1 MRNMLISI
9 LTCSLLF
16 ITSSCDKANGGDS
29 TGGQSLKGEQKTL
42 TFTPFME
49 LNQSTDAI
57 NSHEEDYSRSALKM
71 MYNTLQEHGSSEGF
85 QYPRY
90 PRIRRMSDGTYIQ
103 MWQTPATSDL
113 GTNNGKDVYYALS
126 TDLKTWT
133 APAKL
138 FASRSVTTTNGSD
151 TRHYS
156 NGNGIVL
163 SNGDFLAVA
172 AFRAPKTYNYINSK
186 SDQGLVIRRS
196 TDCGK
201 TWTNEQ
207 TIYNGPCWEAHL
219 LEPNPGELHCYFAES
234 RPWISG
240 SHSGTSL
247 VVSNDAG
254 ATWSPSVGNEP
265 YRVMRK
271 KWWSDLNQ
279 TYFYTDQMAVGVI
292 LNGTKQM
299 AFATECVASRDLSNK
314 QTYFIS
320 VVYSPEDGQWKHLT
334 GDDEAECERIDNF
347 LSGGGPYLVQ
357 FPSGETVVSYS
368 NSKDSKMHYTMG
380 DAKARNFS
388 GDYISLPHKG
398 SWGGMEVDS
407 PHSVIFCRTST
418 EASVTGSD
426 RSTLMLAR
434 FALNHSIKATS
445 RVAEMDADNK
455 EWQNT
460 DDALF
465 LGSESP
471 IEATLRCSQDS
482 ENIYFLVEVQD
493 DNLSDSDNVTIMLSP
508 ELENGRLASK
518 ARRIKVGC
526 NGLKNTDQYSGGWR
540 SMEFGVTAKAAYDGT
555 IGNNSD
561 KDNGYLVEIKVPR
574 KAVEIT
580 DGRLLLNFAL
590 FDSTGAFEDAVSGTA
605 ATDTKKWIAIKN
617 L

>member
-1 MRNMLISI
+1 MKHILTFA
-9 LTCSLLF
+9 LTCSVVF
-16 ITSSCDKANGGDS
+16 AASACEKEKEEIS
-29 TGGQSLKGEQKTL
+29 GGQSSKGEQKSL

-49 LNQSTDAI
+49 LNQTADDI

-71 MYNTLQEHGSSEGF
+71 MYNTLQEHGASEGY

-103 MWQTPATSDL
+103 MWQTPATTDL

-126 TDLKTWT
+126 SDLKTWT
-133 APAKL
+133 TPSKL
-138 FASRSVTTTNGSD
+138 FASRSVSTTQGTD
-151 TRHYS
+151 TRHYT

-172 AFRAPKTYNYINSK
+172 AFRTPKTYNYINSK

-196 TDCGK
+196 KDCGK

-219 LEPNPGELHCYFAES
+219 MEFKSGELHCYFAES

-247 VVSNDAG
+247 VVSNDG
-254 ATWSPSVGNEP
+254 GTTWSPSVGNEP

-279 TYFYTDQMAVGVI
+279 TYFYTDQMAVGVL
-292 LNGTKQM
+292 LNGTDQM

-320 VVYSPEDGQWKHLT
+320 VVYSPENGQWKHLT
-334 GDDEAECERIDNF
+334 GEEEADCERLDNF

-357 FPSGETVVSYS
+357 FPSGETVVAYS

-426 RSTLMLAR
+426 KSTLMLAR
-434 FALNHSIKATS
+434 FALNHSIRATA
-445 RVAEMDADNK
+445 RTAEMDADNA
-455 EWQNT
+455 EWQKT

-471 IEATLRCSQDS
+471 IEATLRCSYDN
-482 ENIYFLVEVQD
+482 ENIYFLIEVQD

-508 ELENGRLASK
+508 ELENGRLGAK

-540 SMEFGVTAKAAYDGT
+540 SMELGVTARAAYDGT

-561 KDNGYLVEIKVPR
+561 KDNGYLVEVKVPR
-574 KAVEIT
+574 KSVEIA
-580 DGRLLLNFAL
+580 DGKLLCNFAL
-590 FDSTGAFEDAVSGTA
+590 FDSAGAFEDAVSGTA
-605 ATDTKKWIAIKN
+605 ATDTKKWIAIKG

>member
-1 MRNMLISI
+1 MKHFVISSVLFSLIFA
-9 LTCSLLF
+9 CSA
-16 ITSSCDKANGGDS
+16 CDKANAGEE
-29 TGGQSLKGEQKTL
+29 GGQVVKGEQKTL
-42 TFTPFME
+42 AFTPFME
-49 LNQSTDAI
+49 LNQTADNL

-71 MYNTLQEHGSSEGF
+71 MYNTLQEHGASEGY

-103 MWQTPATSDL
+103 MWQTPDKSDL
-113 GTNNGKDVYYALS
+113 GTNNGKDVYYVLS
-126 TDLKTWT
+126 SDLKTWT
-133 APAKL
+133 TPEKL
-138 FASRSVTTTNGSD
+138 FASRTVSTTTGSD
-151 TRHYS
+151 TRHYT

-172 AFRAPKTYNYINSK
+172 AFRTPKTYNYINSK
-186 SDQGLVIRRS
+186 IDQGIVIRRS
-196 TDCGK
+196 KDCGK
-201 TWTNEQ
+201 SWTNEQ

-219 LEPNPGELHCYFAES
+219 MEVNPGEIHCYFAES

-247 VVSNDAG
+247 VVSNDGG

-334 GDDEAECERIDNF
+334 GDEEADCERLDNF

-357 FPSGETVVSYS
+357 FPSGETVVAYS

-398 SWGGMEVDS
+398 SWGGMEVDT
-407 PHSVIFCRTST
+407 PHSVLFCRTST

-434 FALNHSIKATS
+434 FALNHSIRATT
-445 RVAEMDADNK
+445 RNTELDADNK
-455 EWQNT
+455 EWQKT

-493 DNLSDSDNVTIMLSP
+493 DNLSNSDNVAIMLSP
-508 ELENGRLASK
+508 EVENNKLTAK
-518 ARRIKVGC
+518 AIRIKVGC
-526 NGLKNTDQYSGGWR
+526 NGLKNTDIYSGGWR
-540 SMEFGVTAKAAYDGT
+540 SKEFGVKVRAAYDGT
-555 IGNNSD
+555 PGNTSD
-561 KDNGYLVEIKVPR
+561 KDNGYLVEVAVPR
-574 KAVEIT
+574 SAIEIT
-580 DGRLLLNFAL
+580 NGRLLCNFAL
-590 FDSTGAFEDAVSGTA
+590 FDSAGAFEDAVSGSA
-605 ATDTKKWIAIKN
+605 ATDTKKWVAIN
-617 L
+617 GL

>member
-1 MRNMLISI
+1 M
-9 LTCSLLF
+9 
-16 ITSSCDKANGGDS
+16 TSSCDKDNGGDNA
-29 TGGQSLKGEQKTL
+29 GGQTLKGEQKTL
-42 TFTPFME
+42 SFTPFME
-49 LNQSTDAI
+49 LNQSTDEI
-57 NSHEEDYSRSALKM
+57 NSHEDDYSRSALKM
-71 MYNTLQEHGSSEGF
+71 MYNTLQEHGSSEGY

-103 MWQTPATSDL
+103 MWQTPDKSDL
-113 GTNNGKDVYYALS
+113 GTNNGKDVYYVLS
-126 TDLKTWT
+126 SDLKTWT
-133 APAKL
+133 APEKL
-138 FASRSVTTTNGSD
+138 FASRSVTTTKGSD
-151 TRHYS
+151 TRHYT

-219 LEPNPGELHCYFAES
+219 MEPAPGVIHCYFAES

-247 VVSNDAG
+247 VVSNDGG

-271 KWWSDLNQ
+271 KWWSELNQ
-279 TYFYTDQMAVGVI
+279 TYFYTDQMPVGVV
-292 LNGTKQM
+292 LNGTSQM
-299 AFATECVASRDLSNK
+299 AFAVECVASRDLSNK

-334 GDDEAECERIDNF
+334 GEEEAECDRIDNF

-357 FPSGETVVSYS
+357 FPSGETVVAYS

-407 PHSVIFCRTST
+407 PHSTIFCRTST
-418 EASVTGSD
+418 QASVTGSD
-426 RSTLMLAR
+426 KSTLMLAR
-434 FALNHSIKATS
+434 FALNHSIKATA
-445 RVAEMDADNK
+445 RTAELDADNK
-455 EWQNT
+455 EWQKT

-482 ENIYFLVEVQD
+482 ENLYFLVEVQD
-493 DNLSDSDNVTIMLSP
+493 DNLADSDNVTIMLSP

-526 NGLKNTDQYSGGWR
+526 RPVFRRMAFHGLWCYCQGC
-540 SMEFGVTAKAAYDGT
+540 
-555 IGNNSD
+555 I
-561 KDNGYLVEIKVPR
+561 
-574 KAVEIT
+574 
-580 DGRLLLNFAL
+580 
-590 FDSTGAFEDAVSGTA
+590 
-605 ATDTKKWIAIKN
+605 
-617 L
+617 

>member
-1 MRNMLISI
+1 MKHFLIPI
-9 LTCSLLF
+9 LTSYLVLAA
-16 ITSSCDKANGGDS
+16 SACDKAKGDNL
-29 TGGQSLKGEQKTL
+29 GGQSLKGEQKEL

-49 LNQSTDAI
+49 LNQTKDEI

-71 MYNTLQEHGSSEGF
+71 MYNTLQEHGSSEGYQF
-85 QYPRY
+85 PRY

-103 MWQTPATSDL
+103 MWQTPATTDL
-113 GTNNGKDVYYALS
+113 GTNNGKDVYYVLS
-126 TDLKTWT
+126 PDLKNWSTPT
-133 APAKL
+133 KL
-138 FASRSVTTTNGSD
+138 FASKTVSTSLGSD
-151 TRHYS
+151 TRHYT

-172 AFRAPKTYNYINSK
+172 AFRAPKTYNYINNK

-201 TWTNEQ
+201 TWTTEQ

-219 LEPNPGELHCYFAES
+219 LEPSPGVIHCYFAES

-247 VVSNDAG
+247 VISNDGG
-254 ATWSPSVGNEP
+254 ASWSPAVGNEP
-265 YRVMRK
+265 NRVMRK

-292 LNGTKQM
+292 LNGTNQM

-320 VVYSPEDGQWKHLT
+320 VVYSPEDGKWKYLT
-334 GDDEAECERIDNF
+334 GEEEADCERLDNF
-347 LSGGGPYLVQ
+347 LSGGGPYIVQ
-357 FPSGETVVSYS
+357 FPSGETVVAYS
-368 NSKDSKMHYTMG
+368 NSKDSKMHYTIG

-407 PHSVIFCRTST
+407 PHSAIFCRTST

-426 RSTLMLAR
+426 KSTLMLAR
-434 FALNHSIKATS
+434 FALNHSIRATA
-445 RVAEMDADNK
+445 RQAELDADNK
-455 EWQNT
+455 EWKKT

-493 DNLSDSDNVTIMLSP
+493 DNLSNSDNVTIMLSP
-508 ELENGRLASK
+508 ELENDRLGAK

-526 NGLKNTDQYSGGWR
+526 NGLKNTDSYSGGWR
-540 SMEFGVTAKAAYDGT
+540 SMEMGVTVAAAYDGT
-555 IGNNSD
+555 IGDNSD

-574 KAVEIT
+574 KSIEIT
-580 DGRLLLNFAL
+580 GGRLLLNFAL
-590 FDSTGAFEDAVSGTA
+590 FDSAGAFEDAVSGSA
-605 ATDTKKWIAIKN
+605 ATDTKKWIAINN

>member
-1 MRNMLISI
+1 MLISI
-9 LTCSLLF
+9 LTCSLVIF
-16 ITSSCDKANGGDS
+16 ASACDKDNIDG
-29 TGGQSLKGEQKTL
+29 TGGQSLKGEQKAL

-49 LNQSTDAI
+49 LNQTADDI

-71 MYNTLQEHGSSEGF
+71 MYNTLQEHGSSEGY

-103 MWQTPATSDL
+103 MWQTPATTDL
-113 GTNNGKDVYYALS
+113 STNNGKDVYYVLS
-126 TDLKTWT
+126 PDLKTWT
-133 APAKL
+133 APEKL
-138 FASRSVTTTNGSD
+138 FASRTVTTTTGSD
-151 TRHYS
+151 TRHYT

-172 AFRAPKTYNYINSK
+172 AFRTPKTYNYINSK
-186 SDQGLVIRRS
+186 SDQGIVIRRS
-196 TDCGK
+196 KDCGK

-219 LEPNPGELHCYFAES
+219 MEPNPGEIHCYFAES

-247 VVSNDAG
+247 VISNDG
-254 ATWSPSVGNEP
+254 GTTWSPAVGNEP

-320 VVYSPEDGQWKHLT
+320 VVYSPEDGQWKYLS
-334 GDDEAECERIDNF
+334 GDDVADCERLDNF

-357 FPSGETVVSYS
+357 FPSGETVVAYS

-407 PHSVIFCRTST
+407 PHSAIFCRTST

-434 FALNHSIKATS
+434 FALNHSIRATA
-445 RVAEMDADNK
+445 RGAELDADNK
-455 EWQNT
+455 EWQKT

-482 ENIYFLVEVQD
+482 ENIYFLIEVQD
-493 DNLSDSDNVTIMLSP
+493 DNLSASDNVTIMLSP

-540 SMEFGVTAKAAYDGT
+540 SMDFGVVAKAAYDGT
-555 IGNNSD
+555 IGDNSD
-561 KDNGYLVEIKVPR
+561 KDNGYLVEVKVPR
-574 KAVEIT
+574 SAVEIT
-580 DGRLLLNFAL
+580 NGRLLVNFAL

-605 ATDTKKWIAIKN
+605 ATDTKKWVAIKC

>member
-1 MRNMLISI
+1 MLISI

-16 ITSSCDKANGGDS
+16 IASSCDKEKGENS

-90 PRIRRMSDGTYIQ
+90 PRIRRMSNGTYIQ

-113 GTNNGKDVYYALS
+113 GTNNGKDIYYALS

-247 VVSNDAG
+247 VVSNDGG

-279 TYFYTDQMAVGVI
+279 TYFYTDQMAVGI
-292 LNGTKQM
+292 KLNGTSQL
-299 AFATECVASRDLSNK
+299 AFAVECVDSRNMSNQETLSS
-314 QTYFIS
+314 S
-320 VVYSPEDGQWKHLT
+320 VVYSPENGQWNYLQ
-334 GDDEAECERIDNF
+334 GDEEAACSRQDK
-347 LSGGGPYLVQ
+347 LGSGGAPYLVQ
-357 FPSGETVVSYS
+357 FHSGETIFAYS
-368 NSKDSKMHYTMG
+368 AASDYKMYYKVGDDKASDFTSKS
-380 DAKARNFS
+380 RLL
-388 GDYISLPHKG
+388 LPYKG
-398 SWGGMEVDS
+398 SWGGLEIESSHTVLA
-407 PHSVIFCRTST
+407 CRYS
-418 EASVTGSD
+418 SD
-426 RSTLMLAR
+426 NDVPALSRAR
-434 FALNHSIKATS
+434 FALNHNMTASAGMH
-445 RVAEMDADNK
+445 VADADNSDWK
-455 EWQNT
+455 DT
-460 DDALF
+460 DDALY
-465 LGSESP
+465 LGSISNTEG
-471 IEATLRCSQDS
+471 TFRCAQDS
-482 ENIYFLVEVQD
+482 KNIYFLVEVSEEYMRSDDYVTVTMSQD
-493 DNLSDSDNVTIMLSP
+493 DLSGNVKS
-508 ELENGRLASK
+508 G
-518 ARRIKVGC
+518 ARRIKAGPL
-526 NGLKNTDQYSGGWR
+526 GLVSAQKYSGGAWMD
-540 SMEFGVTAKAAYDGT
+540 SEMGATVACAYDGT
-555 IGNNSD
+555 LNSSD
-561 KDNGYLVEIKVPR
+561 QDNGYLVEI
-574 KAVEIT
+574 AVSKTSFDADE
-580 DGRLLLNFAL
+580 GRILVNFTMSSNDAAG
-590 FDSTGAFEDAVSGTA
+590 SRVGEDAISTSDKLTSG
-605 ATDTKKWIAIKN
+605 WIEVN
-617 L
+617 GL